1 MKYLPL
7 IFVSLLPVLANA
19 TGMAVSINNLYIQNA
34 TNTATTFQIKNL
46 PESTNKFTLPA
57 KSICK
62 VDSTLMFQPF
72 EEESNN
78 FAIMITTE
86 QSVNPIVI
94 DQFGLLTLAS
104 NSAIKAPYSGKV
116 SQYKLFGFCGNKSGQ
131 YQFLNVTPHNN
142 ESSAPDFQL
151 VNCSETSN
159 YVYLINDRYIKV
171 KDKPKYIDFS
181 TISSCQSIK

>member
-1 MKYLPL
+1 MKHLQLLLLSLSP
-7 IFVSLLPVLANA
+7 IFANA

-34 TNTATTFQIKNL
+34 NNTATTFQIKNL
-46 PESTNKFTLPA
+46 PESANKFTLPA

-62 VDSTLMFQPF
+62 IDDTLMFQPF

-78 FAIMITTE
+78 FVIMVTTE

-104 NSAIKAPYSGKV
+104 NSTIKAPYSGKV

-142 ESSAPDFQL
+142 ESDAPNFQL
-151 VNCSETSN
+151 VNCAETSN
-159 YVYLINDRYIKV
+159 YVYMINDRYIKV
-171 KDKPKYIDFS
+171 KDKPKYINFS
-181 TISSCQSIK
+181 TVNSCQLTK